1 MTAREYKKAK
11 LVIAVLLAVLM
22 SNILFAQNLSQNTTK
37 AANSGFTER
46 AIKSLMVGIESD
58 NAGLKKSSIY
68 LSGMYELDGVVETL
82 ISQLRKETDPDTRI
96 LIALALYKIG
106 NKEGLDAIE
115 ELVKN
120 DDNSK
125 VKRISSAI
133 LNQFII
139 NSSNAGNL
147 NITKK

>member
-46 AIKSLMVGIESD
+46 AIKSLMLGIESD
-58 NAGLKKSSIY
+58 NTGLKKSSIY

-120 DDNSK
+120 DDNLK

>member
-46 AIKSLMVGIESD
+46 AIKSLMVGIQSD

-120 DDNSK
+120 DDNLK

>member
-11 LVIAVLLAVLM
+11 LVIAVLLALLM
-22 SNILFAQNLSQNTTK
+22 SNIIFAQNLCKYTTK
-37 AANSGFTER
+37 TASSGFTER
-46 AIKSLMVGIESD
+46 AIKSLMLGIESD
-58 NAGLKKSSIY
+58 NTGLKKSSIY
-68 LSGMYELDGVVETL
+68 IAGMYELDGVVEAL
-82 ISQLRKETDPDTRI
+82 IRQLQKESDPNTRI

-120 DDNSK
+120 DDNLK
-125 VKRISSAI
+125 VRKMSYAI

-139 NSSNAGNL
+139 DSPKTNTLSSL
-147 NITKK
+147 EE